1 MKVGLSD
8 VALLWLSSSS
18 FSNKR
23 AKIMKRNAIN
33 RHKRQRK
40 KSLLLGGFY
49 ITTYVHAKRINAK
62 QKNMDQKEGNNTSR
76 NKKRGNVM
84 KLQNEIKEIQDASYY
99 YLVNALAF
107 TVLSIWGE
115 YCLIFFSLTYQTT
128 HISRKTTS
136 FLLIQ
141 QQKLFF
147 SGRFRL
153 NTVSLQRRWICWYL
167 LNSQELPCQ
176 LLLMFI

>member
-33 RHKRQRK
+33 RHKRERK

-62 QKNMDQKEGNNTSR
+62 QKNMD
-76 NKKRGNVM
+76 
-84 KLQNEIKEIQDASYY
+84 
-99 YLVNALAF
+99 
-107 TVLSIWGE
+107 
-115 YCLIFFSLTYQTT
+115 
-128 HISRKTTS
+128 
-136 FLLIQ
+136 
-141 QQKLFF
+141 
-147 SGRFRL
+147 
-153 NTVSLQRRWICWYL
+153 
-167 LNSQELPCQ
+167 
-176 LLLMFI
+176 